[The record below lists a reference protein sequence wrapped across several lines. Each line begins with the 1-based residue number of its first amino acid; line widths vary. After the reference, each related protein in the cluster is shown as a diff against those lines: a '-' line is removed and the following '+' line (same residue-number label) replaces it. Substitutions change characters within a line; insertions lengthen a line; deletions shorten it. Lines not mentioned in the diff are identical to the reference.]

1 MCLGSR
7 ENGEAKKRSRE
18 IDALIHRDEKS
29 MTKVVKLLL
38 LGAGE
43 SGKSTILKQM
53 RLIYT
58 KDGFTQTEKE
68 EWRVIIF
75 NNILDGLRMT
85 INAMEDFGITFEYE
99 NTSAHLPIIMQE
111 KDLRPYEPIPF
122 EYLRAFKDMWSDS
135 GIQKAIQRGN
145 EFALHDNLAY
155 FFLDLDRLISKE
167 FIPTDQDV
175 LRARLRTTGIT
186 ETVFDLGNLQYRM
199 FDVGGQRSERKKW
212 IHCFENVNALMFLAA
227 ISGYDQ
233 CLAEDKDGNQM
244 QEALMLWES
253 IANSHWFKK
262 SSLILFLNKIDLF
275 RKKVTISP
283 ITKFGF
289 SDFQG
294 DTKDPQQT
302 SKYFMDKF
310 VGLNRNPSREVYSH
324 FTNATDTDLL
334 KVTMAS
340 VQDMI
345 IQKNLQKLVF

>member
-1 MCLGSR
+1 MCFGSR
-7 ENGEAKKRSRE
+7 EDVEAKRSKE
-18 IDALIHRDEKS
+18 IDALIHRDEKV
-29 MTKVVKLLL
+29 MQRQVKLLL

-58 KDGFTQTEKE
+58 DKGFSKTEKE
-68 EWRVIIF
+68 EWRIIIF
-75 NNILDGLRMT
+75 HNILDGLRMT
-85 INAMEDFGITFEYE
+85 VEAMNDFNTPFEHE
-99 NTSAHLPIIMQE
+99 NTKQYLPMITEE
-111 KDLRPYEPIPF
+111 KDLRPCEPIPL
-122 EYLRAFKDMWSDS
+122 EYLKAFKDMWADS
-135 GIQKAIQRGN
+135 GIQKTVERGN
-145 EFALHDNLAY
+145 D
-155 FFLDLDRLISKE
+155 FFEDLDRLFSKE
-167 FIPTDQDV
+167 FVPTDQDV

-186 ETVFDLGNLQYRM
+186 ETHFDLGSLQYRM

-212 IHCFENVNALMFLAA
+212 IHCFENVNALLFLVA

-253 IANSHWFKK
+253 IANSHWFKH
-262 SSLILFLNKIDLF
+262 SALILFLNKIDLF
-275 RKKVTISP
+275 KAKIGHSP

-294 DTKDPQQT
+294 DTTSWQQT

-310 VGLNRNPSREVYSH
+310 IALNRSPGREVYGH

-334 KVTMAS
+334 KVTMSS

-345 IQKNLQKLVF
+345 IQRNLQKLIL

>member
-1 MCLGSR
+1 MMCFGSR
-7 ENGEAKKRSRE
+7 EDVEAKRSKE
-18 IDALIHRDEKS
+18 IDALIHRDEKV
-29 MTKVVKLLL
+29 MQRQVKLLL

-58 KDGFTQTEKE
+58 DKGFSKTEKE
-68 EWRVIIF
+68 EWRIIIF
-75 NNILDGLRMT
+75 HNILDGLRMT
-85 INAMEDFGITFEYE
+85 VEAMNDFNTPFEHESTKQY
-99 NTSAHLPIIMQE
+99 LPIITEE
-111 KDLRPYEPIPF
+111 KDLRPCEPIPL
-122 EYLRAFKDMWSDS
+122 EYLKAFKDMWADA
-135 GIQKAIQRGN
+135 GIQKTVERGN
-145 EFALHDNLAY
+145 EFALHDNLGY
-155 FFLDLDRLISKE
+155 FFEDLDRLFSKE
-167 FIPTDQDV
+167 FVPTDQDV

-186 ETVFDLGNLQYRM
+186 ETHFDLGSLQYRM

-212 IHCFENVNALMFLAA
+212 IHCFENVNALLFLVA

-253 IANSHWFKK
+253 IANSHWFKH
-262 SSLILFLNKIDLF
+262 SALILFLNKIDLF
-275 RKKVTISP
+275 KAKIGHSP

-294 DTKDPQQT
+294 DTTSSQQT

-310 VGLNRNPSREVYSH
+310 IALNRSPGREVYGH

-334 KVTMAS
+334 KVTMSS

-345 IQKNLQKLVF
+345 IQRNLQKLIL